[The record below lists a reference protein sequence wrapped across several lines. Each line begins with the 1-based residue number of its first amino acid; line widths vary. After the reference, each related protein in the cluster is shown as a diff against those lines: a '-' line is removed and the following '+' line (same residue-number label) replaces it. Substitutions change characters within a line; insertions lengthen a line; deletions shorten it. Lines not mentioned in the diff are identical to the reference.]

1 MKTPRTENHPQT
13 ANALTL
19 HTFVLPRL
27 PTRLRRLVMAAY
39 APHGGTQ
46 HMTLEAWRDVEPQ
59 LIRRLQNENLE
70 HQQ

>member
-19 HTFVLPRL
+19 HTPVLPRL
-27 PTRLRRLVMAAY
+27 PGKLRHLVMAAY
-39 APHGGTQ
+39 APHGGTKP
-46 HMTLEAWRDVEPQ
+46 MTLDAWRDVEQQ
-59 LIRRLQNENLE
+59 LIRRLQNENHE